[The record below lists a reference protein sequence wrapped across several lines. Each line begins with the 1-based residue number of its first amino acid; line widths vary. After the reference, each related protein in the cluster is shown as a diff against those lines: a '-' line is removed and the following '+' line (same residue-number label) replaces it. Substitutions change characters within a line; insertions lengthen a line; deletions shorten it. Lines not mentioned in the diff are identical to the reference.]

1 MRDSGVRPVAWEGLS
16 EKEASKLRLC
26 GKIHLC
32 KDVARLF
39 PALGIDIHKGLE
51 VRMNT
56 EGDEAERYHG
66 EMTGRS
72 EAGQGETRRNAELRG
87 TAFECVVGSSLRLEA
102 DLI

>member
-1 MRDSGVRPVAWEGLS
+1 MRGSGVFPVAWEGLS

-39 PALGIDIHKGLE
+39 PALGIDIHKGL
-51 VRMNT
+51 NT
-56 EGDEAERYHG
+56 EGDEAERFHG

-72 EAGQGETRRNAELRG
+72 EAGQGEEGRA
-87 TAFECVVGSSLRLEA
+87 
-102 DLI
+102 